1 MSNERKETLIRM
13 LKGAINVCQ
22 TAPNNEELG
31 YPYAVG
37 FSLSVIQDVLFF
49 KFVHQDIN
57 VFWKSA
63 VRTFV
68 F

>member
-1 MSNERKETLIRM
+1 MTDECKETMIGM

-37 FSLSVIQDVLFF
+37 YSLAVMQDVLLMMQET
-49 KFVHQDIN
+49 V
-57 VFWKSA
+57 
-63 VRTFV
+63 
-68 F
+68 

>member
-37 FSLSVIQDVLFF
+37 YSLAVMQDVLLMMQET
-49 KFVHQDIN
+49 V
-57 VFWKSA
+57 
-63 VRTFV
+63 
-68 F
+68 